1 MKPTTILTDGIT
13 QMTYAKWI
21 KKDGVRAINYR
32 ISLGILKVLKIKEEN

>member
-13 QMTYAKWI
+13 HMTYAKWI